1 MPIASI
7 FLSCLWLLYIFTIL
21 SIDKTILDSDLYY
34 HLSVAKLYSSQEQI
48 LRLPW
53 AEESIWSSGF
63 GDTHLLYHQL
73 LRIANSIGI
82 KQFIALLIGINL
94 FVFLRVNKAKS
105 IYQHI
110 GLLCLF
116 FFGSYVFT
124 GRLLFAKGLI
134 VFLPLLFYYIL
145 KWKEKNL
152 KFIFVLS
159 FFSVWTYPLSPILLL
174 YSTIDLLVKKIILK
188 NKFYIKELTVAYI
201 AFGLG
206 IIFHPSFP
214 NQFLMFFW
222 EWYGQIFPSPNIE
235 PIAEWMAPGI
245 LLYLKTFSVLGVL
258 GIVFYK
264 KSDLSLGIIFTLGMI
279 SSIFTTKSIEWTVP
293 FGLIW
298 IASSESF
305 QNFIKQ
311 SFSIKIFIPAVLL
324 GSSLLGMGVKNQLSY
339 QANFNKREY
348 ASFLCRNLPD
358 NIKIWI
364 RWDDFQEF
372 VYECP
377 NRIYPF
383 GLNPLYAYIKDPV
396 KYKMIQSFWQDA
408 SQDRTQT
415 PIYMGY
421 EAIFIYPSMNDKRLV
436 DNLLKSPNWKL
447 AYNFPNALVFLYT
460 KIEDT
465 NQNRKVKII
474 PKNFILPKKDGK

>member
-53 AEESIWSSGF
+53 AEESIWSSAF

-82 KQFIALLIGINL
+82 KQFIALFIGINL

-159 FFSVWTYPLSPILLL
+159 FFSLCSNFAI
-174 YSTIDLLVKKIILK
+174 SIIWSC
-188 NKFYIKELTVAYI
+188 
-201 AFGLG
+201 FG
-206 IIFHPSFP
+206 S
-214 NQFLMFFW
+214 
-222 EWYGQIFPSPNIE
+222 
-235 PIAEWMAPGI
+235 A
-245 LLYLKTFSVLGVL
+245 
-258 GIVFYK
+258 
-264 KSDLSLGIIFTLGMI
+264 
-279 SSIFTTKSIEWTVP
+279 
-293 FGLIW
+293 
-298 IASSESF
+298 
-305 QNFIKQ
+305 
-311 SFSIKIFIPAVLL
+311 
-324 GSSLLGMGVKNQLSY
+324 QL
-339 QANFNKREY
+339 
-348 ASFLCRNLPD
+348 P
-358 NIKIWI
+358 
-364 RWDDFQEF
+364 
-372 VYECP
+372 
-377 NRIYPF
+377 
-383 GLNPLYAYIKDPV
+383 
-396 KYKMIQSFWQDA
+396 
-408 SQDRTQT
+408 
-415 PIYMGY
+415 
-421 EAIFIYPSMNDKRLV
+421 
-436 DNLLKSPNWKL
+436 
-447 AYNFPNALVFLYT
+447 
-460 KIEDT
+460 
-465 NQNRKVKII
+465 
-474 PKNFILPKKDGK
+474 